1 MLEATQTGRSPILF
15 KAGRQW
21 EGRVV
26 GNYRLRQYLGSTEHS
41 AVFLTEVGGD
51 ESRKAA
57 IKLIAAEGSSS
68 SLQLDRWRLAM
79 KVSHPHILQIFDVG
93 ACQISGDDLLFVVT
107 EYAEENLSQILPER
121 ALTEA
126 EMREMLQP
134 TLDAL
139 AYLHQNG
146 FSHGRM
152 KPSNV
157 LVAREQLKLSSDSI
171 GGTGGPN
178 ASSIASAY
186 EAPEVAQTGIS
197 PAGDL
202 WSLATLVVE
211 ALTQHLP
218 EWKNRLIEEPSVPE
232 GIHQPFAD
240 IARRCLLRDPR
251 TRWTVADIR
260 ARLQPQS
267 LPDLREKLRPRLAS
281 IEGKSLNW
289 LKSLEGLSLKSLNW
303 LKSIKPLNWLNSL
316 KPLNFASKWVYAI
329 PVLALLATILLL
341 SSLLH
346 RKSSAPAKVAEAPV
360 STATTSPAQQ
370 QKPVAGHKGRSA
382 VQSESNSD
390 VASFAPGR
398 VAHQVVPEV
407 PQRALAT
414 IRGTVRVTVK
424 VHVNSAGDVAKA
436 DVVSGGPS
444 RYFANLAMDAARE
457 WKFTPGNEQR
467 ALFIRFDFERSG
479 VTAHPHG

>member
-218 EWKNRLIEEPSVPE
+218 EWKNRLIE
-232 GIHQPFAD
+232 
-240 IARRCLLRDPR
+240 
-251 TRWTVADIR
+251 
-260 ARLQPQS
+260 
-267 LPDLREKLRPRLAS
+267 
-281 IEGKSLNW
+281 
-289 LKSLEGLSLKSLNW
+289 
-303 LKSIKPLNWLNSL
+303 
-316 KPLNFASKWVYAI
+316 
-329 PVLALLATILLL
+329 
-341 SSLLH
+341 
-346 RKSSAPAKVAEAPV
+346 
-360 STATTSPAQQ
+360 
-370 QKPVAGHKGRSA
+370 
-382 VQSESNSD
+382 
-390 VASFAPGR
+390 
-398 VAHQVVPEV
+398 
-407 PQRALAT
+407 
-414 IRGTVRVTVK
+414 
-424 VHVNSAGDVAKA
+424 
-436 DVVSGGPS
+436 
-444 RYFANLAMDAARE
+444 
-457 WKFTPGNEQR
+457 
-467 ALFIRFDFERSG
+467 
-479 VTAHPHG
+479 